1 MYRISIFF
9 SCLLL
14 ISCLEKNPN
23 EGTYAHEV
31 IEDRHVPASNND
43 VMAVVD
49 TVYVPIYS
57 DIYSKSKDTRFLLTA
72 TLSVRNTSLV
82 DTIYMNSIN
91 YYNTQGDLVRSYIE
105 SKSYLRPM
113 ETIDYVIEQDDDTGG
128 SGANFLITWSAS
140 NKHVKPVFQAIHIST
155 NGQQGVSF
163 TTEGKSIGRGY

>member
-1 MYRISIFF
+1 
-9 SCLLL
+9 
-14 ISCLEKNPN
+14 LEKNPN